1 MLIDAL
7 GMLRAGGTT
16 AAGAIEATEDGHDSK
31 TRLAATG
38 QAVIQ
43 IDKTAKK
50 GLPIVAVYDADGIN
64 NRSAVLTIEACDLEN
79 FSSGVE
85 VVATFPAVAATG
97 KDVMIRR
104 IHTQKKYIRSVIT
117 IDDGESEAG
126 THNFL
131 VFAGIGLMNRG

>member
-16 AAGAIEATEDGHDSK
+16 NGGAIDATEAGHDSK
-31 TRLAATG
+31 TRVAATG

-50 GLPIVAVYDADGIN
+50 GLPVVAVYDADGITT
-64 NRSAVLTIEACDLEN
+64 RSAVLTIEACDLEN

-117 IDDGESEAG
+117 ITDSGSPAG